1 MERMS
6 SNSES
11 SFIKPEDARILL
23 DLAGRSIK
31 NGLEKGEALRPGLT
45 PLPPSLKANGASFVT
60 LKLHGELRGCIGTL
74 EARLPLAVD
83 VAQNAFESAFHD
95 PRFPSVTEKEWPSLE
110 IHISIL
116 TPPQSMSFESEE
128 DFLGQLRP
136 GRDGIILAEGYRRGT
151 FLPAVW
157 AELPKPKDFLRY
169 LKMKAG
175 LPQNYW
181 SKTIKAFRYET
192 QYIP

>member
-1 MERMS
+1 MS
-6 SNSES
+6 SNNET
-11 SFIKPEDARILL
+11 SFIDPKDAGILL
-23 DLAGRSIK
+23 ELAGRSIK
-31 NGLEKGEALRPGLT
+31 SGLENGSAFRPDMAL
-45 PLPPSLKANGASFVT
+45 LPPSLRVNGASFVT

-95 PRFPSVTEKEWPSLE
+95 PRFPSVTEKELSSLE

-116 TPPQSMSFESEE
+116 TPPQPMSFESEE

-157 AELPKPKDFLRY
+157 EELPKPKDFLRY

-175 LPQNYW
+175 LPQDYW

>member
-1 MERMS
+1 MP
-6 SNSES
+6 SNNET
-11 SFIKPEDARILL
+11 SFIDPKDAAVLL
-23 DLAGRSIK
+23 ELAGRSIK
-31 NGLEKGEALRPGLT
+31 NGLENGSALRPDLAL
-45 PLPPSLKANGASFVT
+45 LPPSLKVNGASFVT

-74 EARLPLAVD
+74 EARIPLAVD

-95 PRFPSVTEKEWPSLE
+95 PRFPSVTEKELSSLE

-116 TPPQSMSFESEE
+116 TPPQPMSFESEE

-157 AELPKPKDFLRY
+157 EELPKPKDFLRY

-175 LPQNYW
+175 LPPDYW

>member
-1 MERMS
+1 MS
-6 SNSES
+6 SNNER
-11 SFIKPEDARILL
+11 SFIATEGARLLL

-31 NGLEKGEALRPGLT
+31 NGLEEGSPLRPDLA
-45 PLPPSLKANGASFVT
+45 PLPPALKANGASFVT
-60 LKLHGELRGCIGTL
+60 LKLNGELRGCIGTL
-74 EARLPLAVD
+74 EARIPLAVD

-95 PRFPSVTEKEWPSLE
+95 PRFPSVTEQELPSLE

-116 TPPQSMSFESEE
+116 TPPQPMTFESEE
-128 DFLGQLRP
+128 DFLRQLRP
-136 GRDGIILAEGYRRGT
+136 GKDGIILAEGYHRGT

-157 AELPKPKDFLRY
+157 EELPKPKDFLRY

>member
-1 MERMS
+1 MS
-6 SNSES
+6 SNNETAFIDSEGA
-11 SFIKPEDARILL
+11 KILL
-23 DLAGRSIK
+23 ELAGRSIK
-31 NGLEKGEALRPGLT
+31 NGLEKGSAWHPDLVA
-45 PLPPSLKANGASFVT
+45 LPPALKANGASFVT

-74 EARLPLAVD
+74 EARLPLATD
-83 VAQNAFESAFHD
+83 VAHNAFESAFHD
-95 PRFPSVTEKEWPSLE
+95 PRFPSVTEKEFPSLE

-116 TPPQSMSFESEE
+116 TPPQPMSFESEE

-157 AELPKPKDFLRY
+157 EELPKPKDFFRY

-175 LPQNYW
+175 LPQDYW